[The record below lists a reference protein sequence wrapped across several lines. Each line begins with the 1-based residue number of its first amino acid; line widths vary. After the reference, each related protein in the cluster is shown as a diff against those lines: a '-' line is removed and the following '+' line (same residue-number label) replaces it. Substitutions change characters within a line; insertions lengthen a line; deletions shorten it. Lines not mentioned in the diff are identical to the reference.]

1 MSEHPEQAEEIR
13 ARLADMEE
21 VWEELC
27 GTMKKREEGLGEASK
42 LQGFLRHLDD
52 FQAWLSR
59 TQTAVASEDTPTS
72 LAEAE
77 QLLAQH
83 DAIKNEV
90 DNYRDDYERIKATGA
105 EVRSNTFVT
114 HKVLKYTACPFTMVW
129 FCVCVGDPGPDGRSA
144 HVPGAAA
151 AGSGHG
157 LAGSASDVGE
167 QTVPAGP
174 GLRLPDLP
182 QRRQAG
188 RELPQ

>member
-1 MSEHPEQAEEIR
+1 
-13 ARLADMEE
+13 MEE

-27 GTMKKREEGLGEASK
+27 GTMKKREESLGEASK

-83 DAIKNEV
+83 EAIKNEV

-105 EVRSNTFVT
+105 EVKSNMSSLFFSFHVQVSLNTQPA
-114 HKVLKYTACPFTMVW
+114 HVL
-129 FCVCVGDPGPDGRSA
+129 CVCVGDPGPDGRSA

-151 AGSGHG
+151 AGSGHR
-157 LAGSASDVGE
+157 LAGSAQDVGE
-167 QTVPAGP
+167 QTVPAGS
-174 GLRLPDLP
+174 GFRLPDLP
-182 QRRQAG
+182 QRCQAG
-188 RELPQ
+188 RELPQQPG